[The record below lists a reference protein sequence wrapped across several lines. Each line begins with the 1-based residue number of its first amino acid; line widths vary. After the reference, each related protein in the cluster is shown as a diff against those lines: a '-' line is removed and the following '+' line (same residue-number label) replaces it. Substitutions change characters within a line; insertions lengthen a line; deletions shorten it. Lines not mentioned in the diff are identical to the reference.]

1 MLVFVNEQQMN
12 GHHNK
17 NVKILILQFAFL
29 PAIGSKQGSKLRIVL
44 TVLYAEIGNRDLI
57 KILKILFL

>member
-1 MLVFVNEQQMN
+1 METTLLVFVNQQMN

-17 NVKILILQFAFL
+17 NVKILILQFTFI

-44 TVLYAEIGNRDLI
+44 TVLYAEIGN
-57 KILKILFL
+57 